1 MNDYWDVRFQNEGLM
16 WGIEPSDVVVRCEQ
30 KFKENSVKDILIMG
44 IGYGRNGKF
53 FIENGY
59 NVDGIELSEEAIKL
73 GESFCPK
80 IKFINASFLDINLNK
95 ECDAILCYSIL
106 HLFKEKDRKKIIGN
120 CIKHC
125 RNNGLILLSCFSVND
140 KTFGT
145 GNKIEDNTYE
155 IKSGKI
161 VHFFTE
167 SEIIN
172 IDKNLEIICY
182 NYSIEKVETENRKE
196 EYKMI
201 YGIYRKSKNCV

>member
-1 MNDYWDVRFQNEGLM
+1 MKDYWNARFENEGLM
-16 WGIEPSDVVVRCEQ
+16 WGIEPSDVVVKFGQ
-30 KFKENSVKDILIMG
+30 KLKENNVKDILIIG

-53 FIENGY
+53 LIENGY

-73 GESFCPK
+73 GEKFCPK

-95 ECDAILCYSIL
+95 EYDAIFCYSIL
-106 HLFKEKDRKKIIGN
+106 HLFKEKDRKRIIEN

-155 IKSGKI
+155 IKNGKT

-182 NYSIEKVETENRKE
+182 NYSLEKIETENRKE

-201 YGIYRKSKNCV
+201 YGIYKKKA